1 MAHWFICK
9 QFRVEHAVA
18 FLTLAFLILPSF
30 LYVNFLLVLLLSLKL
45 FSVIACDKSEL
56 FFFSPSISL
65 VLYSFHSFPGSI
77 LL

>member
-9 QFRVEHAVA
+9 QFGVEHAIA
-18 FLTLAFLILPSF
+18 FFTLAFLILPCF
-30 LYVNFLLVLLLSLKL
+30 FYVDFMLVLFLSLKL

-56 FFFSPSISL
+56 FFLSPSISL

-77 LL
+77 LF